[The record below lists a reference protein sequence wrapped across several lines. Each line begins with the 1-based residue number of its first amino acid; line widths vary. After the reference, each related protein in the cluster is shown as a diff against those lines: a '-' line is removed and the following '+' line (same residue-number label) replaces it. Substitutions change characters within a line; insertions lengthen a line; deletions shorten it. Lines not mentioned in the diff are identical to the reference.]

1 MATSSLRMGAAAL
14 ALVGGARLA
23 LFGMVAGAGLAL
35 HGACSAS
42 GPPTTTAPARAP
54 GASGASSGAS
64 GASASGA
71 SSSSAASAASSGLG
85 PAAFDAHLAALDERL
100 DAAGARSLKRRIEGP
115 FVILGNGSDE
125 QLDRYVELIRRVTA
139 QLEADFFA
147 ARPTRILDVFLFEDA
162 RSYERTVRALTGESP
177 TTPYGFYSS
186 AQGGLFMNVATGGGT
201 LVHELVHPYVEA
213 DFPDAP
219 PWLNE
224 GLGSLFEQ
232 SATRDGHIVGL
243 TNWRLAGLQQ
253 ALAAGRAPT
262 FEALAH
268 LDRQGFYGAGSGTHY
283 AEARYLLYYLQEH
296 GLLRDFYR
304 QARAAREADPSAYQA
319 LVSALGE
326 PDMAKFQ
333 RHWTAY
339 VSGLEF
345 P

>member
-1 MATSSLRMGAAAL
+1 MSAPGFRCAVAL
-14 ALVGGARLA
+14 ALVGACSSA
-23 LFGMVAGAGLAL
+23 PAPAPAPAPASVVAGPGSTSGLA
-35 HGACSAS
+35 
-42 GPPTTTAPARAP
+42 
-54 GASGASSGAS
+54 
-64 GASASGA
+64 
-71 SSSSAASAASSGLG
+71 

-100 DAAGARSLKRRIEGP
+100 DKAGARSLKRRIEGP
-115 FVILGNGSDE
+115 FVILGNGGDA
-125 QLDRYVELIRRVTA
+125 QLDRYVELVRRVSE

-147 ARPTRILDVFLFEDA
+147 ARPTKILDVFLFEDA

-219 PWLNE
+219 AWLNE

-243 TNWRLAGLQQ
+243 PNWRLAGLQ
-253 ALAAGRAPT
+253 ATLAAGGAPT

-268 LDRQGFYGAGSGTHY
+268 LDRAAFYGKGSGTHY

-304 QARAAREADPSAYQA
+304 QARAAREIDPSGYEA
-319 LVSALGE
+319 LVRVLGE
-326 PDMAKFQ
+326 QDMAAFQ
-333 RHWTAY
+333 VRWATFVAE
-339 VSGLEF
+339 LEF